1 MPVACA
7 AGGVVLMRL
16 PSISYDRNEPI
27 NPGAD
32 HPRPPTRCGDFARDV
47 ATPPVL
53 RHSQRIASI
62 EPVLAERTP
71 RKIIGVEGSVL
82 GGAGSAIRHI
92 RLQSL
97 RRRCAGAPGHESSH
111 VGEAFAPPATL
122 LSLPN
127 P

>member
-1 MPVACA
+1 MTEMSPLIRAQIILV
-7 AGGVVLMRL
+7 R
-16 PSISYDRNEPI
+16 PR
-27 NPGAD
+27 GARIL
-32 HPRPPTRCGDFARDV
+32 HGMWQR
-47 ATPPVL
+47 PPVL